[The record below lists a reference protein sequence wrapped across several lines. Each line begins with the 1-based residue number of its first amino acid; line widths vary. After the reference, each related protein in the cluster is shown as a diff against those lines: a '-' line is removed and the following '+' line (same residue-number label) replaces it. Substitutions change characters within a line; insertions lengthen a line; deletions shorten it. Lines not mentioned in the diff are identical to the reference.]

1 MRINGAVIVTQVSV
15 YLWTVGGG
23 VSAYHVSVI
32 GEVPP
37 VAMGTRLKPRNQLKS
52 V

>member
-1 MRINGAVIVTQVSV
+1 MRMNGAVIVTQVSV

-32 GEVPP
+32 GEVPL